1 MERTAAAFSRV
12 LIPTFSGVASVW
24 VCVFAMAQP
33 AFGTGSTRGT
43 PSDLAARPTAQSVPV
58 RFLDSATGYAVQPD
72 EVAARGLGAQQPETR
87 LRRED
92 VSAAG
97 RAALRLERGRYA
109 LRAAAEGY
117 RPVVGEFQFEPDNPY
132 RLQFLLDPV
141 EEPAELHPD
150 VIAGLVRHGATLIQG
165 FIVDEDLGAPLEG
178 VLVKSL
184 PSRVSVASDR
194 RGFFRLYVPVPAQE
208 QEASLHFE
216 KPGYR
221 TEERRPLELWS
232 RGDWT
237 YRVRLERGGGR
248 VVVDENQLRRRAPG
262 ATVAP
267 GSEAVALEYGKVP
280 AADDPPIQFATAA
293 TNATVR
299 VPRNIRVLRSDNV
312 TIDYVSLT
320 YYSRAV
326 LPSEW
331 IASWGNILGG
341 SNSLNAGAVAARCYA
356 ISRIHNAASTSAY
369 DICGTSACQVYNPA
383 NFNSLTDRAVNYTA
397 DWILL
402 SGTAIAGT
410 EYSAENN
417 QLGSS
422 CGDGFTAP
430 TGGCLY
436 DPVCAGESTYG
447 HGRGM
452 CQWGTA
458 RWATGRRMAGRT
470 TSDATPNGYP
480 RRSWMWIVQHY
491 YPTLSFV
498 QGASLV
504 VGDDVKALKTLDVR
518 ACAGGTITNG
528 TGCALVTTKAAGA
541 TGIIIGGPL
550 VVTNDG
556 KGFTWY
562 QVQWNDAGPTL
573 GWSAENYLER
583 VFTLP
588 AAPTGLAATAVTPSQ
603 INLSWTD
610 PTEVEAGFRVERAP
624 ASTGPW
630 IRLATLEA
638 DTVSFSDRN
647 LAPGSTWFYRVQS
660 YNAGGASSYSAV
672 AGATTPGVPPV
683 WNPIG
688 SQTVAELETLSL
700 STAATASAGIQL
712 ITDFEPFM
720 SETANGVVMFRYPR
734 YSGSTSAF
742 LGSSPDLA
750 AVTDTYVT
758 SGHGTGLVLRI
769 SCQFTNA
776 SDPWLRLTTS
786 GAATLP
792 NPVIDFTRKLR
803 FDIYAEKPIG
813 IAVGCRETV
822 TPAGTAIGSNGGTSG
837 SSIEWVG
844 ATGKSGTA
852 PVPTRILAASNWI
865 TLTFDLPNEPAFSFT
880 GGNGILS
887 TASGL
892 GVLEHLAIV
901 PLAGLGVYTIYL
913 DNFAVVTDRSVTYSL
928 APEAPPGA
936 AVNPVT
942 GLFTWTP
949 TEDQGPGSYG
959 VSIVATD
966 NSPSALRATNSF
978 NVTVAEV
985 NTPPTLPLISDQTV
999 HAGTA
1004 LAIDCQGADGDLPA
1018 NTLTHSLSAG
1028 ALAGAFIDP
1037 GSGWL
1042 QWTPTDAQADRVHP
1056 LTVRVEDNGTPPLTA
1071 TRTFNVHVVPRP
1083 GLQTGAIEPG
1093 GLVLSWSAIPG
1104 QAYRLQYRE
1113 HLGAGQ
1119 WSDLAP
1125 DITAAGA
1132 QARFTNNLAAPTGF
1146 YRLVVLPR

>member
-1 MERTAAAFSRV
+1 MFFRV
-12 LIPTFSGVASVW
+12 LTSILSGKGWAVMAVWAAVQTGLYEAWARDSASE
-24 VCVFAMAQP
+24 
-33 AFGTGSTRGT
+33 
-43 PSDLAARPTAQSVPV
+43 LAASPTHPGVQL
-58 RFLDSATGYAVQPD
+58 RFLDSATGYAVQPE
-72 EVAARGLGAQQPETR
+72 EVAARGLGAGQPETR

-92 VSAAG
+92 VNAAG
-97 RAALRLERGRYA
+97 RAALRLPRGRYA
-109 LRAAAEGY
+109 LRAMAEGY
-117 RPVVGEFQFEPDNPY
+117 RPVAGEFQLEADNPY

-150 VIAGLVRHGATLIQG
+150 VIAGLVREGATLIQG
-165 FIVDEDLGAPLEG
+165 FIVDEDSGAPLAG
-178 VLVKSL
+178 VVVKSW
-184 PSRVSVASDR
+184 PSGVAAASDR
-194 RGFFRLYVPVPAQE
+194 RGFFRLHVPVPAAG
-208 QEASLHFE
+208 QEAGLEFE
-216 KPGYR
+216 KAGYR

-237 YRVRLERGGGR
+237 YRIRLERGGGR
-248 VVVDENQLRRRAPG
+248 VVVDESLSRRRAPG
-262 ATVAP
+262 TTGAPAAGP
-267 GSEAVALEYGKVP
+267 GSDTETVESGEAP
-280 AADDPPIQFATAA
+280 AADEPLIQFATAA

-320 YYSRAV
+320 YYTRAV

-356 ISRIHNAASTSAY
+356 ISRINNAGSTSTY

-383 NFNSLTDRAVNYTA
+383 NFNSLTDRAVTYTA
-397 DWILL
+397 DWVLL

-417 QLGSS
+417 QLGAS

-436 DPVCAGESTYG
+436 DPVCAGETTYG

-480 RRSWMWIVQHY
+480 RRSWTWIVQHY

-498 QGASLV
+498 KGASLV

-528 TGCALVTTKAAGA
+528 TACALVTTKAAGA
-541 TGIIIGGPL
+541 TGVILGGPV

-562 QVQWNDAGPTL
+562 QVQWNDAGPTI

-583 VFTLP
+583 VFSVP
-588 AAPTGLAATAVTPSQ
+588 AAPGGLTATAVSPSQ

-610 PTEVEAGFRVERAP
+610 SDDVEAGFRVERAP

-630 IRLATLEA
+630 IRLATLDA
-638 DTVSFSDRN
+638 NTVSFSDRN
-647 LAPGSTWFYRVQS
+647 LAPGSTWFYRVQA
-660 YNAGGASSYSAV
+660 YNAGGASGYGAV
-672 AGATTPGVPPV
+672 AGATTPGMPPV

-688 SQTVAELETLSL
+688 SQAVAELDTLSL
-700 STAATASAGIQL
+700 PAVATASEGIQL
-712 ITDFEPFM
+712 ITDFEPFI
-720 SETANGVVMFRYPR
+720 SETANGVVLFRYPR
-734 YSGSTSAF
+734 YSGSTSSF
-742 LGSSPDLA
+742 VGSAPDLA

-758 SGHGTGLVLRI
+758 NGHGTGLVLRV

-803 FDIYAEKPIG
+803 FDIYTDKPIG

-822 TPAGTAIGSNGGTSG
+822 TPAGTAIGADGGTSG

-852 PVPTRILAASNWI
+852 PVPTRVVAASNWT
-865 TLTFDLPNEPAFSFT
+865 TLTFDLPHEPVFSFT
-880 GGNGILS
+880 GGNGVLS

-901 PLAGLGVYTIYL
+901 PMAGLGVYNLYL

-928 APEAPPGA
+928 APGAPAGA

-949 TEDQGPGSYG
+949 TESDGPGTYG
-959 VSIVATD
+959 VSLVATD
-966 NSPSALRATNSF
+966 DSPGALRATNSF
-978 NVTVAEV
+978 SVTVAEV
-985 NTPPTLPLISDQTV
+985 NSAPALPLISDQAV

-1004 LAIDCQGADGDLPA
+1004 LAIDCQGTDGDLPA
-1018 NTLTHSLSAG
+1018 NTLTYSLSPGAPAG
-1028 ALAGAFIDP
+1028 AGIDP
-1037 GSGWL
+1037 VSGL
-1042 QWTPTDAQADRVHP
+1042 FHWTPGDAQANLVHP
-1056 LTVRVEDNGTPPLTA
+1056 VTVRVEDNGTPPLSA
-1071 TRTFNVHVVPRP
+1071 SRTFNIQVAPRP
-1083 GLQTGAIEPG
+1083 ALQTGGVEAG
-1093 GLVLSWSAIPG
+1093 SVVLSWSAIPG
-1104 QAYRLQYRE
+1104 QGYRVQYRE
-1113 HLGAGQ
+1113 QLGTGQ
-1119 WSDLAP
+1119 WNDLTP
-1125 DITAAGA
+1125 DIVASTG
-1132 QARFTNNLAAPTGF
+1132 QARFTNTLAGPAGF
-1146 YRLVVLPR
+1146 YRVVVLPR